1 MRPRPGVGYGEA
13 PGAFVASGL
22 EIRQGAAMSDQVIV
36 SSSDGV
42 CEIQLNRP
50 EKRNAITQAMY
61 GALVDALNEARA
73 NDGVRVVLI
82 SGAGAS
88 FTAGNDLNDFIT
100 ADLSDEN
107 NAVRFLRLL
116 PTFRKVLIAA
126 VHGQTVGIGVT
137 MLLHC
142 DLVVA
147 ASNAQ
152 LTMPFVKLGLVPEAG
167 SSLLLPR
174 AIGHHRAAELLLL
187 GKPFDAAAGLEM
199 GIVNRV
205 VEEKALMEEARKLAR
220 EVAAQPPGA
229 LLTAK
234 RLLKSETGSVAARVE
249 EELEAFREQLGS
261 AEFKAAAQAF
271 FGKGR
276 GGGASGGS
284 PGGAGGGAGGGASGG
299 GGGAGRG

>member
-1 MRPRPGVGYGEA
+1 
-13 PGAFVASGL
+13 
-22 EIRQGAAMSDQVIV
+22 MSDQVIV
-36 SSSDGV
+36 SSSNGV

-73 NDGVRVVLI
+73 DDSVRVVLL

-100 ADLSDEN
+100 ANLGDDN

-147 ASNAQ
+147 ARSTQ
-152 LTMPFVKLGLVPEAG
+152 MTMPFVKLGLVPEAG

-187 GKPFDAAAGLEM
+187 GKSFDAASALEM

-205 VEEKALMEEARKLAR
+205 VEDDALVEEARNLAR
-220 EVAAQPPGA
+220 AVAEQPPNA

-234 RLLKSETGSVAARVE
+234 RLLRSEGGSVTARVE

-261 AEFKAAAQAF
+261 EEFKAAVAAF
-271 FGKGR
+271 FAKGR
-276 GGGASGGS
+276 
-284 PGGAGGGAGGGASGG
+284 
-299 GGGAGRG
+299 RG

>member
-1 MRPRPGVGYGEA
+1 MTGHVLI
-13 PGAFVASGL
+13 ST
-22 EIRQGAAMSDQVIV
+22 
-36 SSSDGV
+36 SDGV

-50 EKRNAITQAMY
+50 EKRNAITLAMY

-73 NDGVRVVLI
+73 DDGVRVVLI

-88 FTAGNDLNDFIT
+88 FTAGNDLNDFVSQ

-107 NAVRFLRLL
+107 NAVRLLRLL
-116 PTFRKVLIAA
+116 PTFRKILIAA

-147 ASNAQ
+147 ARSTQ
-152 LTMPFVKLGLVPEAG
+152 MSMPFVKLGLVPEAG

-174 AIGHHRAAELLLL
+174 AIGYHRAAELLLL

-205 VEEKALMEEARKLAR
+205 VDDQALMDEARNLAR
-220 EVAAQPPGA
+220 TVVAQPPNA
-229 LLTAK
+229 LMATK
-234 RLLKSETGSVAARVE
+234 RLLRSETGGLTARVD
-249 EELEAFREQLGS
+249 EELEAFRQQLGS
-261 AEFKAAAQAF
+261 GEFKAAVEAF
-271 FGKGR
+271 FAKARR
-276 GGGASGGS
+276 G
-284 PGGAGGGAGGGASGG
+284 
-299 GGGAGRG
+299 